1 MRKEFEYS
9 NSDIDH
15 YIDEYIHSERNRRIL
30 KRKLIDGITYE
41 ALAEEFDLS
50 VTSVK
55 KIVLKGM
62 DTLLKY
68 IKRPS

>member
-1 MRKEFEYS
+1 MRREFEYS

-62 DTLLKY
+62 DTLLKF

>member
-62 DTLLKY
+62 DTLLKF

>member
-1 MRKEFEYS
+1 MRRKFEYS

-62 DTLLKY
+62 DTLLKF